1 MTDWAAA
8 LDAASRARV
17 TLVIVPSDTG
27 KTTLTTRLAAALA
40 AGGPVAIVD
49 ADLGQSDIGPPTTIG
64 LGRARPDLGRA
75 GDAEL
80 LGLEF
85 VGATTPV
92 ANLRLTARA
101 TRALV
106 ERALAAG
113 FVHVIVDTCGM
124 VLGGLARAVRRTQ
137 IDVVAPDL
145 LIVLQRRG
153 ECEHLVTG
161 YEAAGRPVVL
171 RLPPLAGVVRRT
183 QADRRRHRARA
194 LAAYFAGATAVRLDL
209 ARVVV
214 EPAGAAGGAL
224 DALVGLRDAGGV
236 TLGIGRV
243 TALDTAARGLTVV
256 TPVEAARIATVVVG
270 RERYRG

>member
-17 TLVIVPSDTG
+17 TLVIGPSDTG

-40 AGGPVAIVD
+40 AGVPVAIVD

-64 LGRARPDLGRA
+64 LGRARPDLA
-75 GDAEL
+75 HPGDAEV

-113 FVHVIVDTCGM
+113 FAHVIVDTCGM
-124 VLGGLARAVRRTQ
+124 VQGGLARAVRRTQ
-137 IDVVAPDL
+137 IEVVAPDL
-145 LIVLQRRG
+145 LIVLQRRD

-161 YEAAGRPVVL
+161 YEAAGRPAVL
-171 RLPPLAGVVRRT
+171 RLPPLVGVVRRT
-183 QADRRRHRARA
+183 QTDRRRHRQRA
-194 LAAYFAGATAVRLDL
+194 LAAYFAAAIAVRLDL

-214 EPAGAAGGAL
+214 EPAGAVDAAL
-224 DALVGLRDAGGV
+224 DALVGLRDDGGL

-243 TALDTAARGLTVV
+243 TALDAPAHTLTVV
-256 TPVEAARIATVVVG
+256 TPVAAARIAAVVVG

>member
-1 MTDWAAA
+1 VTDWAAA

-17 TLVIVPSDTG
+17 TLVIGPSDTG

-40 AGGPVAIVD
+40 AGVPVAIVD

-64 LGRARPDLGRA
+64 LGRARPDLAGP
-75 GDAEL
+75 GDAEV

-113 FVHVIVDTCGM
+113 FIHVIVDTCGM
-124 VLGGLARAVRRTQ
+124 VQGGLARAVRRTQ
-137 IDVVAPDL
+137 IEVVAPDL
-145 LIVLQRRG
+145 LIVLQRRD

-183 QADRRRHRARA
+183 QADRRRHRERA
-194 LAAYFAGATAVRLDL
+194 LAAYFAAATAVRLDL

-214 EPAGAAGGAL
+214 EPAGAVDAAI
-224 DALVGLRDAGGV
+224 DALVGLRDDGGV

-243 TALDTAARGLTVV
+243 TALDTAAHGLTVV
-256 TPVEAARIATVVVG
+256 TPVEAARIAAVVVG